1 MNCVMNTLRNFAI
14 KAIQKSTINL
24 DAKNLDDLAV
34 LLREHLGTILKGLN
48 DRID

>member
-1 MNCVMNTLRNFAI
+1 MNTLRNFAI
-14 KAIQKSTINL
+14 KAIQKSIIIRC
-24 DAKNLDDLAV
+24 KNLDDLAV